1 MSFLDKVFEQSG
13 ENPVDKAPIIE
24 VENKEVEPPTDDAPK
39 EEPKVEVEI
48 PPVEEP
54 KAEEPKE
61 PVLKEIDYK
70 GFLEQNRETLKTY
83 LNESDKDYKALG
95 QEEVLRLKIKTDNP
109 DFDDNDIKDEL
120 ADKYGIGLQKK
131 EITDDMDD
139 DEIAQIKKENTEID
153 KLISKGKREMKKDA
167 VSAVNFFEERKSTL
181 ELPKWMQEEA
191 TQVIEEQTGKFSPEE
206 YESEVQRITQENK
219 EKIWVPSLDKVFE
232 NFDTLKQSVKYTDN
246 GSEVAFDVEY
256 KLSKEEKETIRQ
268 ELVDYVSQPSDTKY
282 IDANGNPDL
291 QRFVEDKSKQLYF
304 DKLISSA
311 VKEASAHSRKDFVKN
326 NLVNF
331 DDGDRQKAGGDNGTT
346 TDADFFKAH
355 ASNQKNKL

>member
-13 ENPVDKAPIIE
+13 ENPVDKAQVIE
-24 VENKEVEPPTDDAPK
+24 VENPEVEPPTDDAPK
-39 EEPKVEVEI
+39 EEPKVEET
-48 PPVEEP
+48 PAVEEP

-70 GFLEQNRETLKTY
+70 GFLEQNKETLKTY

-95 QEEVLRLKIKTDNP
+95 QEEVLRMKIKADNP
-109 DFDDNDIKDEL
+109 DFDDNDVKDEL
-120 ADKYGIGLQKK
+120 AEKYGIGLEKK
-131 EITDDMDD
+131 EIKDDMST
-139 DEIAQIKKENTEID
+139 EEVAQINKENAEID

-181 ELPKWMQEEA
+181 ELPKWIQEEA
-191 TQVIEEQTGKFSPEE
+191 NQVTEEQTGKFSPEE
-206 YESEVQRITQENK
+206 YQAEVQRITQENK

-268 ELVDYVSQPSDTKY
+268 ELVDYVAQPSDTKY
-282 IDANGNPDL
+282 VDANGNPDL

-326 NLVNF
+326 TLVNF
-331 DDGDRQKAGGDNGTT
+331 DDGDRQKASGNDNGTT
-346 TDADFFKAH
+346 DKDFFKAH
-355 ASNQKNKL
+355 ASSQKNKL